1 MTNDTARQHL
11 TELRKALLR
20 LHKALIDSEQIEYAR
35 LFGPIASP
43 AALIHLIEH
52 DPWFAWLHPISN
64 IIVTIDE
71 ALDAGE
77 GITDYDV
84 SEFTKTASATLAP
97 SESGEGFARHYYEAL
112 QRDPDVIL
120 AHANVTRL
128 QR

>member
-1 MTNDTARQHL
+1 MTNDTAREHL
-11 TELRKALLR
+11 RELRTALLR

-43 AALIHLIEH
+43 AALLHLLEH
-52 DPWFAWLHPISN
+52 DPWFAWLHPISSM
-64 IIVTIDE
+64 IVTIDE

-77 GITDYDV
+77 GVTEYDV
-84 SEFTKTASATLAP
+84 SEFSKNASAILAP
-97 SESGEGFARHYYEAL
+97 SEAGEGFARHYYEAL